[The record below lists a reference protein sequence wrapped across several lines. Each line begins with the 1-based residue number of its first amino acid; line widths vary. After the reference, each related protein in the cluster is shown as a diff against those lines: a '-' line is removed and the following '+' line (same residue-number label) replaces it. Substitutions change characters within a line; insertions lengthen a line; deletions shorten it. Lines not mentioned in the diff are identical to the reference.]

1 MRKISEKAEKLR
13 TLLEELNAINAE
25 LTAAY
30 AEFNRATDQSL
41 IESAVYAVN
50 GLHSRYDFVLRQIK
64 ALPDSDAESAEN
76 RVSVYSKY
84 RQLSIE

>member
-1 MRKISEKAEKLR
+1 MRKISEKAERLQK
-13 TLLEELNAINAE
+13 LLEELRAINSE

-30 AEFNRATDQSL
+30 AEFNRANDPDM
-41 IESAVYAVN
+41 IEAAVYTVN

-64 ALPDSDAESAEN
+64 LLPDDNAESGEN
-76 RVSVYSKY
+76 RISVYSKY